1 MIAKLPMG
9 DPIPDPRSK
18 EARAL
23 TRVSGVLTL
32 DFEQWFKDVHKVRFV
47 PYYAI
52 VLLMFS

>member
-23 TRVSGVLTL
+23 TRVSGVSTL